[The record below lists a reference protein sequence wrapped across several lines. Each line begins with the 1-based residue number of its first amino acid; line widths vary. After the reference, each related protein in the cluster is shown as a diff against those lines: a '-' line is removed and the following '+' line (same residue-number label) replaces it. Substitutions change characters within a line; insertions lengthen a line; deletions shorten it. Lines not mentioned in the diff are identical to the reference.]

1 MTTITRKQILTTMY
15 LNFEKELSDLTNDKF
30 LPSLD
35 DIDITDILFY
45 LNYYF
50 SEDKNNY
57 DEELINL
64 IELNGIKMKNNDLKV
79 ILQVCNKYLI
89 NIKLLL
95 RKL

>member
-1 MTTITRKQILTTMY
+1 MTIITRKQILTTMY

-50 SEDKNNY
+50 SEDKTNY